1 MTYQSLRPMPLT
13 LLADQWG
20 APPAHFWLRGTRPEQ
35 PVALDERTGIWNVY
49 GYPEIVEVFSDPV
62 TYSSDTFRRLAP
74 DVPDYDKSGLL
85 TQMDPPVHRK
95 LRQLVSRA
103 FTPRLVAGLAPRIGA
118 LTHELLDRADD
129 RGALELV
136 DDLAHPLPVIV
147 IAELL
152 GVPASDRPLF
162 RQWSE
167 ESFPR
172 EQRPTAGE
180 GGGVFGAD
188 EVAAALDLGR
198 RMNEYFAEHADD
210 RRRHPRE
217 DLLTLLVQAEVDG
230 ERLSS
235 VAVGNLAQLLLIA
248 GHVTTTMLLGNTVL
262 CLDAHPE
269 YGEAVRR
276 DPTGLP
282 AVIEE
287 SLRLLTPFQ
296 LFYRAT
302 TRESELGGQRVPAGQ
317 ALALVAPA
325 AGRIAA
331 ACLLVA
337 AVRLRSHGLQTIK
350 EVLQG
355 GTDTDCAIREQIVQ
369 LGNFCA
375 VADQS
380 RTSCLR
386 AHQLLVQ
393 KVVVGTLNGDHLHAA
408 AVIAIAA
415 SNRTSCLNQDRL
427 AVIASG
433 IDIINIVARHL
444 HALLSGKQAGNTK
457 VGEIHI
463 KSFLSCP
470 ARSVQGEK

>member
-1 MTYQSLRPMPLT
+1 MTYQSLCPMPLT

-20 APPAHFWLRGTRPEQ
+20 APPAHFWLRGTRPER
-35 PVALDERTGIWNVY
+35 PVVLDERTGIWNVY

-95 LRQLVSRA
+95 LRQLVGRA

-136 DDLAHPLPVIV
+136 DDLAYPLPVTV

-180 GGGVFGAD
+180 GGGGGEVFGAD

-269 YGEAVRR
+269 YGEALRR

-287 SLRLLTPFQ
+287 SLRLFTPFQ

-302 TRESELGGQRVPAGQ
+302 TQESELGGQRVPAGQ
-317 ALALVAPA
+317 ALALWVGAANRDERVFGGPDDFRPGRDPNPHLAFGRGIHFCLGAPLA
-325 AGRIAA
+325 RLEGRIALGI
-331 ACLLVA
+331 LLE
-337 AVRLRSHGLQTIK
+337 RYPDLRTDPDNPP
-350 EVLQG
+350 VLM
-355 GTDTDCAIREQIVQ
+355 
-369 LGNFCA
+369 
-375 VADQS
+375 ADPELTGARKLPLLTAGRPG
-380 RTSCLR
+380 RTT
-386 AHQLLVQ
+386 
-393 KVVVGTLNGDHLHAA
+393 G
-408 AVIAIAA
+408 
-415 SNRTSCLNQDRL
+415 
-427 AVIASG
+427 
-433 IDIINIVARHL
+433 
-444 HALLSGKQAGNTK
+444 
-457 VGEIHI
+457 
-463 KSFLSCP
+463 
-470 ARSVQGEK
+470 